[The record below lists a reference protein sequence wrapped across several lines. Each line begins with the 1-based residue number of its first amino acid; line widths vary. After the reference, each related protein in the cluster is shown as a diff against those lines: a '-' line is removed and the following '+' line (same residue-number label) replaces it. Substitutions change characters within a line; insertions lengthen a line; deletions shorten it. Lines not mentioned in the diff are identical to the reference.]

1 MRPARFV
8 SILVIVSMCLT
19 MPLLAQQNTTAAAI
33 VPNIINYTGTL
44 QDMTGK
50 PLSGIQGVTFLL
62 YANEE
67 GGAPLWMETQNITPS
82 ENGQYTV
89 NLGSTTAHGLPSDLF
104 SNGQAKW
111 LAVQVSGQNEQ
122 ARILLVAVPYALK
135 AADAQTIGGLPP
147 SAFVLAN
154 SPAASQGRTSAPGTA
169 STPASNKSSAL
180 PPNAA
185 VTGLGTVGFVPLWD
199 TASDIVNSILF
210 QTAGQIGVGTTS
222 PAAMLDVN
230 GRSNVRDTLTLVP
243 RATDSTLAV
252 SGTAFRI
259 NNVGAVTFV
268 PGQTFPGTAQLSANN
283 SLTGTQSIRNIVT
296 IAANT
301 TSVGALQV
309 RSTNT
314 QADGAG
320 IVASTGK
327 PASSFLH
334 DVGIYGATEGFSN
347 GGNGLCCTGIW
358 GDVGS
363 AAPDFYTAV
372 VGTADAK
379 IAGFFVNTAPGL
391 GEPTI
396 YAGNTAL
403 SNGLIFDAQGPF
415 SGNCNIDNNG
425 NLACTGTITGGVPVA
440 QSKWV
445 TMYGEQSTENWFED
459 AGSGQLA
466 NGATTVVLDA
476 TFAQTVNTGTEYHVF
491 LTPKGDCEGLYVTNE
506 TPGGFEVHELRGGHS
521 NVAFDYRIMAKR
533 SGFENVRL
541 ADSTERYRQ
550 LNSMRDSRRAKML
563 HHRPSQN

>member
-1 MRPARFV
+1 MRLAKFV
-8 SILVIVSMCLT
+8 SVLVIVLMGLT

-33 VPNIINYTGTL
+33 VPNIINYSGTL
-44 QDMTGK
+44 LDLNGK

-67 GGAPLWMETQNITPS
+67 GGAPLWMETQNITPA

-89 NLGSTTAHGLPSDLF
+89 TLGSTTAHGLPSDLF

-154 SPAASQGRTSAPGTA
+154 STTASQSRDRA
-169 STPASNKSSAL
+169 SSPVVNKSSTP
-180 PPNAA
+180 PPNPAI
-185 VTGLGTVGFVPLWD
+185 TGLGTAGFVPMWD
-199 TASDIVNSILF
+199 TSSDIVNSILF
-210 QTAGQIGVGTTS
+210 QTAGQIGVGMTA

-230 GRSNVRDTLTLVP
+230 GKSNVRDTLTLIP
-243 RATDSTLAV
+243 KATDNTLAV

-259 NNVGAVTFV
+259 NNAGTVTFV
-268 PGQTFPGTAQLSANN
+268 PGQTFPGTAQLAANN
-283 SLTGTQSIRNIVT
+283 TFTGTQNMRNVVT
-296 IAANT
+296 IAANPN
-301 TSVGALQV
+301 SVGALQV

-314 QADGAG
+314 QALGAG
-320 IVASTGK
+320 IVATTGK
-327 PASSFLH
+327 PANPFIH
-334 DVGIYGATEGFSN
+334 DVGIYGGTEGFSN
-347 GGNGLCCTGIW
+347 SGNGICCTGLW

-363 AAPDFYTAV
+363 SAPDWYTAV

-379 IAGFFVNTAPGL
+379 IAGFFANVAPGL

-396 YAGNTAL
+396 YAGNVAL
-403 SNGLIFDAQGPF
+403 TDGSLIFDAQGPF
-415 SGNCNIDNNG
+415 SGNCTIDING
-425 NLACTGTITGGVPVA
+425 NLACTGAITGGVPA
-440 QSKWV
+440 GNSRWV

-466 NGATTVVLDA
+466 NGATKIVLDA

-491 LTPKGDCEGLYVTNE
+491 LTPKGDCEGLYVSNE

-533 SGFENVRL
+533 SGFEKVRL

-550 LNSMRDSRRAKML
+550 LNAMRDSRRAKML
-563 HHRPSQN
+563 QHRPSQN